1 MPNTVNYDASQRE
14 WRMVVAI
21 QNDVWQQLDG
31 ETTPTSRENLALVLP
46 QAASITV
53 GNEQLIVIEYDDWKD
68 RVRRYIQSK
77 GENQDEST
85 DIR

>member
-31 ETTPTSRENLALVLP
+31 ETTPTSREDLALVLP

-53 GNEQLIVIEYDDWKD
+53 GNKQLIVIEYDDWKE